1 LEVCSCAADIT
12 CGNVV
17 LPYNE
22 GSRVPRR
29 LRLGPLIR
37 RIDFAI
43 VKKWCSGNGKEGW
56 LYDGENASRK

>member
-1 LEVCSCAADIT
+1 MESLAVCSCAADIT

-17 LPYNE
+17 LPYIE

-37 RIDFAI
+37 RMDIAI
-43 VKKWCSGNGKEGW
+43 VKVSVSCVLIKESVVACVG
-56 LYDGENASRK
+56 